1 MADFNEQKFRG
12 ALDLSGLA
20 PKAPATGA
28 PAAQNPSAGAQQSS
42 LSESPH
48 DSAEA
53 SNFKVP
59 ALVIECNEA
68 NLRNFL
74 TISNS
79 VPVIADFYSL
89 RNEGSV
95 SLTAKLVKYVTAL
108 AGRVLMIRVDIDA
121 QPKVAEAFK
130 VTNAPT
136 LVAIF
141 RGQPVP
147 VFQGDQS
154 EDQLEAVF
162 EQLLKVAAENKIDGM
177 VSVEGG
183 AMDADETMYAALP
196 PRHQAAFDAISAGDY
211 DLAVQEYEQALNE
224 SPGDTM
230 ATKGLA
236 QVRLLQRTD
245 AMDFETVLAAKATS
259 IEETLAQSDALIAV
273 GEFSTGFNILLDAFA
288 IAITE
293 RETIRKHLLELFVV
307 VGNEDPAVSA
317 ARARLAG
324 LLY

>member
-20 PKAPATGA
+20 QKNDQASPVASGVSPSSGGADSEAAAT
-28 PAAQNPSAGAQQSS
+28 
-42 LSESPH
+42 
-48 DSAEA
+48 A
-53 SNFKVP
+53 SFKVP
-59 ALVIECNEA
+59 GLVLECNET

-95 SLTAKLVKYVTAL
+95 SLSAKLVRFVSAL
-108 AGRVLMIRVDIDA
+108 AGQVLLIRVDVDQ

-130 VTNAPT
+130 VSNAPT
-136 LVAIF
+136 FIAIF

-147 VFQGDQS
+147 VFQGDQT
-154 EDQLEAVF
+154 EDQLEEVF
-162 EQLLKVAAENKIDGM
+162 EQLLKVAAENGINSV

-196 PRHQAAFDAISAGDY
+196 PRHQAAFDAISAGNY
-211 DLAVQEYEQALNE
+211 ELAVQEYELALNE

-245 AMDFETVLAAKATS
+245 AIDFEAILGSKPT
-259 IEETLAQSDALIAV
+259 TLAESLAQADALVAV
-273 GEFSTGFNILLDAFA
+273 GEFSSGFTVLLDAFA
-288 IAITE
+288 IATTD
-293 RETIRKHLLELFVV
+293 REEIRKHLLELFIV
-307 VGNEDPAVSA
+307 VGNDDPAVTSA
-317 ARARLAG
+317 RSRLAG

>member
-12 ALDLSGLA
+12 AFDLSVLATKNESANAGL
-20 PKAPATGA
+20 T
-28 PAAQNPSAGAQQSS
+28 SS
-42 LSESPH
+42 SPMQEGIV
-48 DSAEA
+48 AEA
-53 SNFKVP
+53 AEPSSFKVP
-59 ALVIECNEA
+59 GLVLECNET

-79 VPVIADFYSL
+79 VPVVVDFYSL

-95 SLTAKLVKYVTAL
+95 SLTSKLVRFVSDL
-108 AGRVLMIRVDIDA
+108 AGRVLLIRVDVDQ

-130 VTNAPT
+130 ITNAPT
-136 LVAIF
+136 FVAIF

-147 VFQGDQS
+147 VFQGDQTD
-154 EDQLEAVF
+154 DQLKDVF
-162 EQLLKVAAENKIDGM
+162 EQLLKVAGENGISS
-177 VSVEGG
+177 VVTVEGG

-196 PRHQAAFDAISAGDY
+196 ARHQAAFDAINAGNY
-211 DLAVQEYEQALNE
+211 DLAVREYEQALNE

-245 AMDFETVLAAKATS
+245 SIDFEAVLGSKATNLA
-259 IEETLAQSDALIAV
+259 ENLAQADALVAV
-273 GEFSTGFNILLDAFA
+273 GEFSTGFKVLLDAFA
-288 IAITE
+288 LATTD
-293 RETIRKHLLELFVV
+293 REEIRKHLLELFLV
-307 VGNEDPAVSA
+307 VGNDDGAVTSA
-317 ARARLAG
+317 RSRLAG